1 MSFVLYQWTGNVLRE
16 DRKTCSSKPKLN
28 DMKTLFT
35 HFIESKSQQL
45 RLFLH
50 IKKMNHH
57 TLMTNL
63 YYTNSILKKNANVTG
78 LVLCC

>member
-45 RLFLH
+45 KLFLH
-50 IKKMNHH
+50 IKNEPV
-57 TLMTNL
+57 L
-63 YYTNSILKKNANVTG
+63 YKFNSKEKCQCDWLSFMLLDT
-78 LVLCC
+78 